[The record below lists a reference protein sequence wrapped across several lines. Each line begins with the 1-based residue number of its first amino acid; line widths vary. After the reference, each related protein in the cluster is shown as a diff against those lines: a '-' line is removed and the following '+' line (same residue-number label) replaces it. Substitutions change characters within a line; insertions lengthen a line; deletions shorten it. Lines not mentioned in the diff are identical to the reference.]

1 MSTTDWTFDSAH
13 TSVDFRIRHAVISWV
28 RGSFR
33 QWTGTLDFDPQH
45 PEAVG
50 IQFSVDVSSVDTG
63 LKDRDEHLR
72 SADFFDVA
80 AYPQMIF
87 VSTGVV
93 SIGDGRYTLTG
104 DLTLHGVTKQV
115 SFDVTYAGIATD
127 PWGATRAGFEAKT
140 VLDRRDFGL
149 VWNQTMET
157 AGLLV
162 GDTVEVVIE
171 AEAVQA

>member
-1 MSTTDWTFDSAH
+1 MSTTVWTFDSAH
-13 TSVDFRIRHAVISWV
+13 TSVDFRIRHAAISWV

-33 QWTGTLDFDPQH
+33 EWAGTLEFDPDH
-45 PEAVG
+45 PESVAV
-50 IQFSVDVSSVDTG
+50 QFSVNVSSVDTG
-63 LKDRDEHLR
+63 VKDRDDHLR
-72 SADFFDVA
+72 SGDFFNVA
-80 AYPQMIF
+80 AHPQMTF
-87 VSTGVV
+87 VSTEAVFA
-93 SIGDGRYTLTG
+93 GDGRYTLTG

-115 SFDVTYAGIATD
+115 SFDVMYAGIVTD
-127 PWGATRAGFEAKT
+127 PWGATRAGFEARA

-171 AEAVQA
+171 AEAVRA